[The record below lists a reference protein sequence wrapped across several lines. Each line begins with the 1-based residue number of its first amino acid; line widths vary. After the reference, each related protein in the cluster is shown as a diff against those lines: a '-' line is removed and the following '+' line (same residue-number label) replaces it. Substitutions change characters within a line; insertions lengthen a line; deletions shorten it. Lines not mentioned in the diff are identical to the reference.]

1 MQVRIRFLEDIDGY
15 VAGSEHVAII
25 KDGMA
30 ELNGHCYLMH
40 RFEIMDPEWHLEQAA
55 RHFNGILQPASREVM
70 EMCRAVLNS
79 NDVPHH

>member
-15 VAGSEHVAII
+15 AAGSEHVAII

-55 RHFNGILQPASREVM
+55 RHFNGILQPVSERVKLMIKELVK
-70 EMCRAVLNS
+70 CGFLS
-79 NDVPHH
+79 